1 MLQDKESEYRAAM
14 TQLQEAER
22 NKERISTEMGN
33 IQQDIDTQ
41 KVSESVFWFK
51 LRVIYSHCWCHTH
64 LCIYLKVKPQT
75 VYTGWF

>member
-41 KVSESVFWFK
+41 KVSVGVLICVFLFFLTCNFK
-51 LRVIYSHCWCHTH
+51 NET
-64 LCIYLKVKPQT
+64 
-75 VYTGWF
+75 

>member
-1 MLQDKESEYRAAM
+1 MLISFFFFFYTICLPMLQDKESEYRAAM

-41 KVSESVFWFK
+41 KVGV
-51 LRVIYSHCWCHTH
+51 LI
-64 LCIYLKVKPQT
+64 QT
-75 VYTGWF
+75 

>member
-1 MLQDKESEYRAAM
+1 MLQDKEYRAAM

-41 KVSESVFWFK
+41 KVSESVFWF
-51 LRVIYSHCWCHTH
+51 VFFS
-64 LCIYLKVKPQT
+64 
-75 VYTGWF
+75 FF

>member
-41 KVSESVFWFK
+41 KVSESVFWFVFFSFFLTCNFK
-51 LRVIYSHCWCHTH
+51 NET
-64 LCIYLKVKPQT
+64 
-75 VYTGWF
+75 